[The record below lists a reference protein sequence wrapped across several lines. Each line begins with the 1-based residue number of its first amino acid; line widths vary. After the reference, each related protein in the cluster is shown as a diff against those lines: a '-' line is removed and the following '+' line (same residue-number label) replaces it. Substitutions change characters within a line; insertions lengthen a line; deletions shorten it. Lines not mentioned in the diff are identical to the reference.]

1 MSALN
6 ALRALFALVRAD
18 LRLYFSDRRALVMGV
33 AAPIAIAAFFG
44 YLFNPATQKPSRIPV
59 ALSDLDDSPLS
70 QKIVA
75 ALRQDPALQL
85 RELPAQAAD
94 DAVRQGK
101 VQVAVTLPGGF
112 GEAAPRALF
121 GARPKPVLTLRYDP
135 SQALALAVV
144 RGVLTQHVMESV
156 SQAAMG
162 SGPDAA
168 RPLGAL
174 RGAMAANPDL
184 PAAYRQDVLAMA
196 DSIERVQRAQ
206 AARAASGPDA
216 AGVPSM
222 RMGLPFEAR
231 EQPASAQGGR
241 PYNSYAHA
249 FAGMGVQFILFM
261 GIEFGVGLLLMRRLG
276 LWQRLR
282 AAPVS
287 RAALL
292 GSRIVSGA
300 LTAMIL
306 MTLIF
311 GAAIAFFGVR
321 IDGSVAGFAGVVM
334 AFALTTASFGL
345 LVAALGRTPAATRGL
360 AIFATLLMVMLGGAW
375 VPAFLFPSWLQ
386 SVSLA
391 LPTRWAVDG
400 LDAMTWRGLPLQ
412 AALAPI
418 GVLLAFAVLFAL
430 LAIWRF
436 DWEEPAASA

>member
-1 MSALN
+1 MSASN
-6 ALRALFALVRAD
+6 AVTALFALVRAD
-18 LRLYFSDRRALVMGV
+18 LRLYFSDRRALVTGV

-44 YLFNPATQKPSRIPV
+44 YLFNPAMQKPSRIPV
-59 ALSDLDDSPLS
+59 ALSDLDDSSLS

-75 ALRQDPALQL
+75 ALRQDPALLL
-85 RELPAQAAD
+85 RELPARAAD

-112 GEAAPRALF
+112 GEAAPGALF
-121 GARPKPVLTLRYDP
+121 GARDKPVLTLRYDP

-144 RGVLTQHVMESV
+144 RGVLTQHVMEAV
-156 SQAAMG
+156 SQAAMS

-174 RGAMAANPDL
+174 RGAMAANPAL
-184 PAAYRQDVLAMA
+184 PGAYRQDVLAMV

-216 AGVPSM
+216 AGLPGM

-261 GIEFGVGLLLMRRLG
+261 GIESGVGLLLMRRLG

-287 RAALL
+287 RGLLL

-300 LTAMIL
+300 LTAVIL
-306 MTLIF
+306 MALIF
-311 GAAIAFFGVR
+311 SAAIAFFGVR
-321 IDGSVAGFAGVVM
+321 IDGSVAGFAGVAV

-386 SVSLA
+386 SASLA

-412 AALAPI
+412 AALVPI
-418 GVLLAFAVLFAL
+418 GMLLAFAALFAL

-436 DWEEPAASA
+436 DWEEPAGSA